1 MAVVSFL
8 QSHYLYKWLVLPR
21 VLVSPS
27 KGLQC
32 LATVLP
38 VLDRILSPDRPVGLF
53 CLKVCYNGSWFV
65 LGFQFQMLIL
75 SFFNRSEPK
84 TTSAEEDDDD
94 DEILP
99 VSGRKRKQVDPL
111 QDSDDENADAEAD
124 ADEQR

>member
-1 MAVVSFL
+1 
-8 QSHYLYKWLVLPR
+8 
-21 VLVSPS
+21 
-27 KGLQC
+27 
-32 LATVLP
+32 
-38 VLDRILSPDRPVGLF
+38 
-53 CLKVCYNGSWFV
+53 
-65 LGFQFQMLIL
+65 MLIL

-94 DEILP
+94 GDEILP

>member
-1 MAVVSFL
+1 
-8 QSHYLYKWLVLPR
+8 
-21 VLVSPS
+21 
-27 KGLQC
+27 
-32 LATVLP
+32 
-38 VLDRILSPDRPVGLF
+38 
-53 CLKVCYNGSWFV
+53 
-65 LGFQFQMLIL
+65 MLIL